1 MEPNQTSGPGT
12 SGPHWPPQTNS
23 RSLSDT
29 GINVFDFIK
38 NLVFLSFR
46 LCICKIYLM
55 AGIFFVLE
63 NQSYQC
69 PAPLFIFFH
78 FSWEHTSQ
86 IKALFVQTVNKK
98 SSALTQ
104 LEKWLLSPSMLSSMP
119 VKRER
124 RGFKSNQSTCCVTQW
139 KVDIRCIFKVS
150 DAWGK
155 CEKISE
161 IKNTSIFFLQG
172 LATLSIK
179 TIAT

>member
-38 NLVFLSFR
+38 NLVFLSSR

-55 AGIFFVLE
+55 AWIFFVLE

-69 PAPLFIFFH
+69 TAPLFIFFH

-86 IKALFVQTVNKK
+86 IKALFVQTFNKK

-104 LEKWLLSPSMLSSMP
+104 LEKWLLSPSTLSSVP
-119 VKRER
+119 RVNDKDSKAINRLAVSCSEKYRSDVHIKSQWFFDWR
-124 RGFKSNQSTCCVTQW
+124 RQLIVG
-139 KVDIRCIFKVS
+139 VS
-150 DAWGK
+150 K
-155 CEKISE
+155 K
-161 IKNTSIFFLQG
+161 
-172 LATLSIK
+172 LA
-179 TIAT
+179 

>member
-63 NQSYQC
+63 TLSCQC
-69 PAPLFIFFH
+69 TAPLFIFFH
-78 FSWEHTSQ
+78 FSWEHSSQ
-86 IKALFVQTVNKK
+86 IKALFVQTFNKK
-98 SSALTQ
+98 SLALTQ
-104 LEKWLLSPSMLSSMP
+104 LEKWLLSPSTLSSVP
-119 VKRER
+119 RVNDEDLKAINRLAVKSRD
-124 RGFKSNQSTCCVTQW
+124 QIYT
-139 KVDIRCIFKVS
+139 FKVS
-150 DAWGK
+150 DAWGGK
-155 CEKISE
+155 LSEK
-161 IKNTSIFFLQG
+161 
-172 LATLSIK
+172 
-179 TIAT
+179 